1 MWTVNFKV
9 KETGHLTWA
18 LRKKS
23 FSLIVFD
30 ESHEPYSCG
39 RLLIKFHLGEKNA
52 SLLYY
57 LLSSADARSFES
69 AMRVLR
75 VSASSGSITG
85 ICLFRCF
92 NGPQVSRF

>member
-30 ESHEPYSCG
+30 ESHKPYSCG
-39 RLLIKFHLGEKNA
+39 RLLITFHLGEKNA
-52 SLLYY
+52 SLPYY
-57 LLSSADARSFES
+57 HLSSVDARSFES
-69 AMRVLR
+69 GFG
-75 VSASSGSITG
+75 VSGKLGLFG
-85 ICLFRCF
+85 INRRNLSFQMF
-92 NGPQVSRF
+92 